1 MMALQTKRKKRR
13 KKKKK
18 KGSAIDRLRE
28 KRGYQWTASL
38 TLQQIN

>member
-1 MMALQTKRKKRR
+1 MMALQTKRKRRR
-13 KKKKK
+13 KRK

-38 TLQQIN
+38 TLQLIN